1 MKRAFVQQSKTRQK
15 TYQVNEIL
23 DALHSITPA
32 AFAFGRHKSF
42 SKNLKNRLQP
52 KNARSFL
59 TWHFFT

>member
-32 AFAFGRHKSF
+32 AFAFGRQKSF
-42 SKNLKNRLQP
+42 SKNLK
-52 KNARSFL
+52 K
-59 TWHFFT
+59 